1 MVEMYLPVMIIF
13 ITYLRSYSE
22 WNFGSHY
29 TKDHKEY
36 IYSKG
41 LELNKQ
47 RLKVRLEP
55 NCYALNHSVG
65 HYSYQCNSV
74 RVFKLCSKYSDV
86 WDGLS
91 NAHSCFQVL
100 KALLFKLYISGKD
113 SFQTNDKWIFML
125 SIIPEMSII
134 LNTKILKIL

>member
-13 ITYLRSYSE
+13 ITYLCSYFE
-22 WNFGSHY
+22 WNVGSHY
-29 TKDHKEY
+29 TEDHKEC

-55 NCYALNHSVG
+55 NCYAFNHSVG
-65 HYSYQCNSV
+65 HYRAICV
-74 RVFKLCSKYSDV
+74 TLIFKLCSKYSDV

-91 NAHSCFQVL
+91 NAHSCFNVL
-100 KALLFKLYISGKD
+100 KALLFKLYVNGKH

-134 LNTKILKIL
+134 LNTKILQIL